1 MRRCRISRSPPSF
14 FTLTP
19 EYRKQL
25 FKNIF
30 NLVYYGKGFTHNEVY
45 HMPIWMRRNYLNLII
60 EERKEQKKVDEQ
72 HMNDSKQFSKSQQ
85 KMARPDIKSPNNI
98 VVKPKFNKR

>member
-1 MRRCRISRSPPSF
+1 
-14 FTLTP
+14 
-19 EYRKQL
+19 
-25 FKNIF
+25 
-30 NLVYYGKGFTHNEVY
+30 
-45 HMPIWMRRNYLNLII
+45 MRRNYLNLII
-60 EERKEQKKVDEQ
+60 KEREEQQKVDEQ